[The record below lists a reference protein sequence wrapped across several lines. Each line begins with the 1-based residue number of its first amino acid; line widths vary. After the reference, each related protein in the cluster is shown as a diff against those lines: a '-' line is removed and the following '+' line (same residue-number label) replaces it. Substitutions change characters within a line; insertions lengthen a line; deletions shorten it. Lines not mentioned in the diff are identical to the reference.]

1 MKKPRLRRFHGAPV
15 VRLIVSVAAD
25 EVERIDAH
33 LVRGLPS
40 WAMPGN
46 RSEFVRVAIEEKL
59 ARDASLPS

>member
-1 MKKPRLRRFHGAPV
+1 MKKPRLRRFYGAPV

-25 EVERIDAH
+25 QVESIDAH

-40 WAMPGN
+40 WAVPGN

-59 ARDASLPS
+59 ARDASLPP